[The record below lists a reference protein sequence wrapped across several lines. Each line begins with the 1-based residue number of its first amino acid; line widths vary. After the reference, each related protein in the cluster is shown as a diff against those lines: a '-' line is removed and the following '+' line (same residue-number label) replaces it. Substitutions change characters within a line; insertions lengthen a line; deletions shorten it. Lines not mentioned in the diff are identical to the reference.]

1 MADLDDIADLS
12 EPEREI
18 IALWVALLRQQAELS
33 LHEDLLKKLLGIEE
47 HGEPL
52 RDLYKS
58 QLRKPMDDVLASMS
72 DTNRRV
78 HGILIKFSGG
88 CHVAVFR
95 FRLLIHK

>member
-47 HGEPL
+47 RGEPL

-58 QLRKPMDDVLASMS
+58 QLRKRWMMFWRACP
-72 DTNRRV
+72 TRIRRV

-88 CHVAVFR
+88 CHVADFR

>member
-1 MADLDDIADLS
+1 MADLDDIAHLS

-47 HGEPL
+47 RGEPL

-58 QLRKPMDDVLASMS
+58 QLRKAMDDVLASMS
-72 DTNRRV
+72 DTNPTRAWD
-78 HGILIKFSGG
+78 ID
-88 CHVAVFR
+88 
-95 FRLLIHK
+95 

>member
-18 IALWVALLRQQAELS
+18 IALWVALLSQQAELS

-47 HGEPL
+47 RGEPL

-58 QLRKPMDDVLASMS
+58 QLRKAMDDVLASMS
-72 DTNRRV
+72 DTNPTRAWD
-78 HGILIKFSGG
+78 ID
-88 CHVAVFR
+88 
-95 FRLLIHK
+95 

>member
-18 IALWVALLRQQAELS
+18 IALWVALLRQRAELS

-47 HGEPL
+47 RGEPL

-58 QLRKPMDDVLASMS
+58 QLRKAMDDVLASMS
-72 DTNRRV
+72 DTNPTRAWD
-78 HGILIKFSGG
+78 ID
-88 CHVAVFR
+88 
-95 FRLLIHK
+95 